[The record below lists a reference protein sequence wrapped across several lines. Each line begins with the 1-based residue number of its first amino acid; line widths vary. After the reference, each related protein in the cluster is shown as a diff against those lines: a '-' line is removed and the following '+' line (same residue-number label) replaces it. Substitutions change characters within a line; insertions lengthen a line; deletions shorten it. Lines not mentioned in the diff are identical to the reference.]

1 MAAAPVPV
9 PVLVIAHQSP
19 PLGGPGVRRVA
30 SWMRAW
36 PALGIEPALLTAPA
50 EDGARFH
57 GYALVP
63 GSDAAL
69 DGRRVVRVPTPGL
82 GGFAGWLARTA
93 PPRVAWTL
101 CPRAL
106 REPETPW
113 GAPAIAAGLALAREV
128 GARVIVSSSQPY
140 EAHAVGRA
148 VARRLRLPWV
158 ADFRD
163 PMTEAEGRWWPS
175 RLHWWAERREER
187 RWFAD
192 ADLVWATA
200 EAAAAR
206 WRARFAAHAHHLR
219 VRRNGVGAL
228 PPADAAPPPPP
239 LRIGHVGRFTDTAAG
254 SRLRRF
260 DFRPG
265 REAGTGSHPRTLFDG
280 LARFLA
286 RRPEAR
292 GRVTWVTVGP
302 HGPADLAAPAGV
314 VVEAHGVRPNAEALS
329 IAATCHA
336 LFLPLT
342 VPPPSGSQ
350 FVQQKVYE
358 YAALGRPVVVIGE
371 ANEATDV
378 LGPLAARVPRGDAAA
393 MADDVAAILATL
405 WASGPRAPAPRPF
418 PTQADVAAACAEDL
432 LALAAGRPPPA
443 DHDRP
448 GVPVA
453 TRA

>member
-1 MAAAPVPV
+1 MADAPV
-9 PVLVIAHQSP
+9 PVLVVAHQSP
-19 PLGGPGVRRVA
+19 PLGGPGVRRVT

-36 PALGIEPALLTAPA
+36 PRHGVEPALLTAPA
-50 EDGARFH
+50 DDGARFH
-57 GYALVP
+57 GYPVVP
-63 GSDAAL
+63 GSDDAL
-69 DGRRVVRVPTPGL
+69 AGRRVVRVATPAL
-82 GGFAGWLARTA
+82 GGIAGALARA
-93 PPRVAWTL
+93 LPRRVAWTL
-101 CPRAL
+101 CHRAL

-113 GAPAIAAGLALAREV
+113 RAPAIAAGLALARAT
-128 GARVIVSSSQPY
+128 GARVVVSSSQPY

-148 VARRLRLPWV
+148 IARRLHVPWV

-163 PMTEAEGRWWPS
+163 PMSEAEGRWWPT

-187 RWFAD
+187 RWFGD

-206 WRARFAAHAHHLR
+206 WRARFPARAARIR
-219 VRRNGVGAL
+219 VRRNGVGTL
-228 PPADAAPPPPP
+228 PPTDRDTVPPPPP
-239 LRIGHVGRFTDTAAG
+239 LRIGHVGRFTDSEAG

-265 REAGTGSHPRTLFDG
+265 RGAGTGSNPRPLFEG

-286 RRPEAR
+286 RRPEAK
-292 GRVTWVTVGP
+292 GRVVWVTVGP
-302 HGPADLAAPAGV
+302 HAGQDLAAPDGV
-314 VVEAHGVRPNAEALS
+314 VVEAHGVRGNAEALA
-329 IAATCHA
+329 IASTCHA
-336 LFLPLT
+336 LYLPLT

-358 YAALGRPVVVIGE
+358 YAALGRPVVVVGD

-378 LGPLAARVPRGDAAA
+378 LGPLAARVATGDPEG
-393 MADDVAAILATL
+393 VATVLEGL
-405 WASGPRAPAPRPF
+405 WAAGPRVPTPRPV
-418 PTQADVAAACAEDL
+418 PTQADVAAACADDL
-432 LALAAGRPPPA
+432 LALAAGRAPPP

-448 GVPVA
+448 SGRLA